1 MWPGFFAGIT
11 TYTRTVLNAFEMEW
25 SDDLVLRLINLYQAK
40 PCLYDVREKDYHN
53 RQKKKLAS
61 RSIATELNVPGTLQK

>member
-1 MWPGFFAGIT
+1 MHVAGVFCRNNHVHTDSI
-11 TYTRTVLNAFEMEW
+11 NAFEMEW

-53 RQKKKLAS
+53 RQKKKLAF
-61 RSIATELNVPGTLQK
+61 I